1 LVVKQ
6 PGPHCNRLQRRPQA
20 VGSAPPR
27 LPPGEQSGGSGLNS
41 SRLKGRSRLALPK
54 TTSFSALSKRV
65 YSEAARV
72 GMGPRSTRGRAIK
85 GRDWI
90 MPSWTCTICRQIV
103 ELHDDGKPRWPIKAY
118 DTCKLQRH
126 YVDRTCI
133 AYGQPDVA
141 RELASMA
148 KAAARQAAPY

>member
-1 LVVKQ
+1 MADRLLHPRHLHN
-6 PGPHCNRLQRRPQA
+6 PGLSNLRDISLPSKA

-27 LPPGEQSGGSGLNS
+27 PPPGEQSGGSGLNS

-54 TTSFSALSKRV
+54 STSFSALSKRV

-90 MPSWTCTICRQIV
+90 MPSLDV
-103 ELHDDGKPRWPIKAY
+103 HNLPS
-118 DTCKLQRH
+118 
-126 YVDRTCI
+126 DR
-133 AYGQPDVA
+133 GVA
-141 RELASMA
+141 
-148 KAAARQAAPY
+148 